1 MSTLRLP
8 GQVYGLAL
16 HAGGGLLARELDGS
30 TQPLDVP
37 RWLADVD
44 QVDARLLASVRGPVL
59 DVGCGPG
66 RHVQALAQRGVHA
79 MGIDSSPHA
88 LKIATQRGAEVVLG
102 DIFTEQLE
110 VSAWET
116 VLLLDGNLGIGGSPE
131 RLLLRISE
139 LLRPTGQLI
148 VEVSAPG
155 TGLRRGPVR
164 LEHHRLV
171 STWFPWAR
179 VDPDH
184 LEALAPAARL
194 RVDDVWQDEQRWFAR
209 LSPSEP
215 GAACR

>member
-8 GQVYGLAL
+8 GQVYGRAL
-16 HAGGGLLARELDGS
+16 HAGGGLLARDLDGT
-30 TQPLDVP
+30 TQSLDVP

-44 QVDARLLASVRGPVL
+44 HVDARLLATVHGPVL
-59 DVGCGPG
+59 DIGCGPG
-66 RHVQALAQRGVHA
+66 RHVQALAQRGVRA

-110 VSAWET
+110 TFAWET
-116 VLLLDGNLGIGGSPE
+116 ILLLDGNLGIGGSPE
-131 RLLLRISE
+131 RLLQRVSE
-139 LLRPTGQLI
+139 LLRPTGQVI

-184 LEALAPAARL
+184 LEALVPVTHLDVA
-194 RVDDVWQDEQRWFAR
+194 DVWHDEQRWFAR
-209 LSPSEP
+209 LTHAEGSP
-215 GAACR
+215 ACR